1 MHTNEVEVCRPYRMG
16 QCCPGL
22 LAPIAAHVAVQM
34 HTQPGCLLAR
44 PHGPWV
50 CALHAALL
58 TAVRARQAAAELA
71 KARAAA
77 AAAAEAAGP
86 QVCDSWEWMVEGVL
100 REVLSSLDFPAL
112 KRFRLTCARWRAV
125 ADRNLQARCAGPRG
139 SCGFHLV
146 AGLSAWSKS
155 P

>member
-1 MHTNEVEVCRPYRMG
+1 MAINRWPKSSLSRLQVIKVPLVMLHLQHRVCV
-16 QCCPGL
+16 
-22 LAPIAAHVAVQM
+22 H
-34 HTQPGCLLAR
+34 
-44 PHGPWV
+44 
-50 CALHAALL
+50 
-58 TAVRARQAAAELA
+58 QAAAELA

-125 ADRNLQARCAGPRG
+125 ADRNLQARRAEIQVSCCAVKGSAAWTAPR
-139 SCGFHLV
+139 SRAF
-146 AGLSAWSKS
+146 A
-155 P
+155 

>member
-1 MHTNEVEVCRPYRMG
+1 MH
-16 QCCPGL
+16 
-22 LAPIAAHVAVQM
+22 
-34 HTQPGCLLAR
+34 
-44 PHGPWV
+44 
-50 CALHAALL
+50 
-58 TAVRARQAAAELA
+58 QAAAELA

-125 ADRNLQARCAGPRG
+125 ADRNLQARRAGLCGGCVFDDVLCRAEQPRLPRAELLPPDMRASALAGRNLQTRCAQLCG
-139 SCGFHLV
+139 SCMYYSV
-146 AGLSAWSKS
+146 S
-155 P
+155 

>member
-1 MHTNEVEVCRPYRMG
+1 MF
-16 QCCPGL
+16 
-22 LAPIAAHVAVQM
+22 
-34 HTQPGCLLAR
+34 
-44 PHGPWV
+44 
-50 CALHAALL
+50 
-58 TAVRARQAAAELA
+58 QAAAELA

-125 ADRNLQARCAGPRG
+125 ADRNLQARAVQASAGAAR
-139 SCGFHLV
+139 SMMCC
-146 AGLSAWSKS
+146 AGLSR
-155 P
+155 